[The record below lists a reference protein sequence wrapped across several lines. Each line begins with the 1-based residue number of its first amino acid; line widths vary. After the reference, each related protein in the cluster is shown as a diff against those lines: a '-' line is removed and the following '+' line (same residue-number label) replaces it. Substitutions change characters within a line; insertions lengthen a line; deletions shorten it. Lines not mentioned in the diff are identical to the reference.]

1 MGKLVTVKPFYTT
14 KRVALAELTSVVVK
28 MMWKLGMGFDPNG
41 FLVFSQTEP
50 SSVRVS
56 MNDYY
61 KEGSESSKHIFTVD
75 TLCGFC
81 FTENNSFP
89 SSLSKKDLKI
99 FNKCIEALLK
109 DSESGKSIEEL
120 TGKEI
125 DYWVLSPL
133 SLEFYFKDKTKYIE
147 TGYCDGNY

>member
-1 MGKLVTVKPFYTT
+1 MGKLVTLKPFYTT
-14 KRVALAELTSVVVK
+14 KRVALAELSSIVVK
-28 MMWKLGMGFDPNG
+28 KMWKRGMGFDPNG

-50 SSVRVS
+50 NYVRVS
-56 MNDYY
+56 MKDYLQ
-61 KEGSESSKHIFTVD
+61 KDKASSKHIFTVD

-81 FTENNSFP
+81 FVEGSSFP
-89 SSLSKKDLKI
+89 SSLSKKGLKD
-99 FNKCIEALLK
+99 FNKYLEALLK
-109 DSESGKSIEEL
+109 DGESGKSIEEL

>member
-1 MGKLVTVKPFYTT
+1 MGKLVTLKPFYTE
-14 KRVALAELTSVVVK
+14 KRVALSELTSVLVK
-28 MMWKLGMGFDPNG
+28 KMWKLGMGFDPNG

-50 SSVRVS
+50 NHVRVS
-56 MNDYY
+56 LNDYLQ
-61 KEGSESSKHIFTVD
+61 KDKASSKHIFTVD

-81 FTENNSFP
+81 FVEGTNFP
-89 SSLSKKDLKI
+89 SSLKKSDLKI

-109 DSESGKSIEEL
+109 DGESGKSIEEL
-120 TGKEI
+120 MGKEL

-147 TGYCDGNY
+147 TGYCGGDY

>member
-1 MGKLVTVKPFYTT
+1 MGKLVTVKLFYTE
-14 KRVALAELTSVVVK
+14 KRVALAELSSIVVK
-28 MMWKLGMGFDPNG
+28 KMWKRGMGFDPNG

-56 MNDYY
+56 MYDYY

-109 DSESGKSIEEL
+109 DGESGKSMEEL
-120 TGKEI
+120 AGKEI

-133 SLEFYFKDKTKYIE
+133 SLEFYFNDKTKYIE

>member
-1 MGKLVTVKPFYTT
+1 MGKLVTLKPFYTE
-14 KRVALAELTSVVVK
+14 KRVALAELTSVIVK
-28 MMWKLGMGFDPNG
+28 KMWKLGMGFNPDG

-50 SSVRVS
+50 NCVRVS
-56 MNDYY
+56 ELDYY
-61 KEGSESSKHIFTVD
+61 KKGSESSKHIFTVD

-81 FTENNSFP
+81 FIEGKGFP
-89 SSLSKKDLKI
+89 SSLNKKDLKD
-99 FNKCIEALLK
+99 FNKYIEALLK

-147 TGYCDGNY
+147 SSNFYK